1 MARRVSVASAS
12 SNLSICGEDGL
23 RSGTDAKNAHVTDDV
38 IVESTESRA
47 ASSLA
52 GFLSMSRVKQLTVIS
67 FSLSNLGVGCFFSIL
82 GPFFPTEVGSTYR
95 VHQNYTPPKQR
106 QIIIIIYYATEAA
119 QTQYNHT
126 QWIKQ

>member
-23 RSGTDAKNAHVTDDV
+23 RDAKNAHVTDDV
-38 IVESTESRA
+38 IVESPESRA

-52 GFLSMSRVKQLTVIS
+52 GFMSMSRVKQLTVIS

-82 GPFFPTEVGSTYR
+82 GPFFPTEV
-95 VHQNYTPPKQR
+95 
-106 QIIIIIYYATEAA
+106 
-119 QTQYNHT
+119 
-126 QWIKQ
+126 